1 MIHEWVQTDQK
12 INNGNRLRGIEKKF
26 SDKVGDKKFKDMK
39 VLRDELKGSYNDLT
53 VQFGIIFE

>member
-12 INNGNRLRGIEKKF
+12 INNSNRLRGIEKKF

-53 VQFGIIFE
+53 VRFGIIFE